1 MSKLNEIYAKEK
13 VKLRLIDDTEVVGT
27 AIDIFEATDDE
38 GVELGFEMIAFEFQA
53 SDKIIMLQES
63 DIKSFEELEIAA
75 RCIMEVF
82 QRRMWREEI

>member
-38 GVELGFEMIAFEFQA
+38 GVELGVEMIAFEFQA

-63 DIKSFEELEIAA
+63 DIKSFEG
-75 RCIMEVF
+75 
-82 QRRMWREEI
+82 